1 VRQLPDESRLRY
13 NQQAKRFG
21 HLTFQSKIEKNVSW
35 LHGKVRLPVSPRH
48 YSNHHPAGD
57 GKRCQC
63 TQQRSK
69 LTHFRH

>member
-48 YSNHHPAGD
+48 
-57 GKRCQC
+57 
-63 TQQRSK
+63 
-69 LTHFRH
+69 